1 MEIGNWI
8 SFNIRLS
15 FSFSVLRIL
24 ISCCAVL
31 PVSQILFFFF
41 SPRSAH
47 LSHTFFLKFP
57 ILLVNSFSIFLMKYS
72 QSLMKSF
79 SNEKE
84 RERKKEKERNRTKN
98 YTINEKESIYCPSST
113 QYKYTIVLLYIDIWR
128 KNQ

>member
-1 MEIGNWI
+1 
-8 SFNIRLS
+8 
-15 FSFSVLRIL
+15 
-24 ISCCAVL
+24 
-31 PVSQILFFFF
+31 
-41 SPRSAH
+41 
-47 LSHTFFLKFP
+47 
-57 ILLVNSFSIFLMKYS
+57 MKYS

-98 YTINEKESIYCPSST
+98 YTINEKESIYCPSSI